1 MRVLA
6 ADDDEVMRM
15 LIGALLEQ
23 AGHTV
28 TMVGD
33 GAEAWTVWERD
44 RHELVVL
51 DWMMPGLDGIAL
63 CRRIRD
69 ADPERTSFVLLV
81 TAKDK
86 SEDLTQ
92 VLDAGADDY
101 VSKPLTPTSF
111 LTRLRIAERHWTM
124 GDARRRAER
133 ALVEA
138 RYLAG
143 IGETTIALQHEINNP
158 LAALMSTVDLIDQ
171 GLYKPSEMPAALG
184 TISEQAKRIAGVL
197 RRLSALTKP
206 RSVEYAFGERM
217 LDLSLEGEGNTP
229 PPSS

>member
-28 TMVGD
+28 TIVND
-33 GAEAWTVWERD
+33 GTEAWCVWERE
-44 RHELVVL
+44 RHQIVVL
-51 DWMMPGLDGIAL
+51 DWMMPGIDGITL
-63 CRRIRD
+63 CRRIRE
-69 ADPERTSFVLLV
+69 ADPDRTTFVLVV

-101 VSKPLTPTSF
+101 VSKPLTPSNF
-111 LTRLRIAERHWTM
+111 LTRLRIAERHW
-124 GDARRRAER
+124 DIDNARRRAER
-133 ALVEA
+133 ELVEA

-143 IGETTIALQHEINNP
+143 IGETAIALQHEINNP
-158 LAALMSTVDLIDQ
+158 LAALMSTVGLIDQ
-171 GLYKPSEMPAALG
+171 GLYKPEEMPEALG

-197 RRLSALTKP
+197 KRLSQITNP

-217 LDLSLEGEGNTP
+217 LDLSPEGDAAP

>member
-1 MRVLA
+1 
-6 ADDDEVMRM
+6 M
-15 LIGALLEQ
+15 LIGALLER

-28 TMVGD
+28 TMVDD
-33 GAEAWTVWERD
+33 GNEAWRLWQQE

-63 CRRIRD
+63 CRRIRE
-69 ADPERTSFVLLV
+69 ADPDRTTFVLVV

-86 SEDLTQ
+86 SDDLTQ

-101 VSKPLTPTSF
+101 VSKPVTPAVF
-111 LTRLRIAERHWTM
+111 LTRLTIAERRCAV
-124 GDARRRAER
+124 DEARRQAER

-143 IGETTIALQHEINNP
+143 IGETAIALQHEINNP
-158 LAALMSTVDLIDQ
+158 LAALMSTVGLIDQ
-171 GLYKPSEMPAALG
+171 GLYQPSEMPEALG

-197 RRLSALTKP
+197 KRLRELTKP

-217 LDLSLEGEGNTP
+217 LDLSPGNDAPT
-229 PPSS
+229 SS

>member
-6 ADDDEVMRM
+6 ADDDEVMRT

-28 TMVGD
+28 TMVHD
-33 GAEAWTVWERD
+33 GVEAWRLWELE

-51 DWMMPGLDGIAL
+51 DWMMPGLDGIEL
-63 CRRIRD
+63 CRRIRA
-69 ADPERTSFVLLV
+69 ADPDRTAFVLVV

-86 SEDLTQ
+86 SGDLTQ

-101 VSKPLTPTSF
+101 VSKPLTPQTF
-111 LTRLRIAERHWTM
+111 LTRLRIAERRCAI
-124 GDARRRAER
+124 DEARRAAER
-133 ALVEA
+133 ALTEA

-143 IGETTIALQHEINNP
+143 IGETAIALQHEINNP
-158 LAALMSTVDLIDQ
+158 LAALMSTVSLIDH
-171 GLYKPSEMPAALG
+171 GLYEPAEMPQALG

-197 RRLSALTKP
+197 KRLNAITRP

-217 LDLSLEGEGNTP
+217 LDLSPQGEAAP
-229 PPSS
+229 RVPE